1 MARHKVEI
9 ANVNTANIKV
19 LTNEEMLELFKKYKN
34 GDESSKEELVNGNLK
49 LVLSILKNYNNRTDN
64 MDDLFQI
71 GCIGLIKAIENFD
84 LSHEVKFSTYAVPMI
99 LGEVKRY
106 LRDNSFIR
114 IARSIKDTAYKALK
128 LKEELSID
136 LGREP
141 TISEISK
148 IMGLSELE
156 IGDAIDAMKETL
168 SMSEPIY
175 NDGGDVIY
183 LADQLADKSDGMY
196 DLDIKISLKDALSKL
211 KSKEKD
217 IIKQRYLIGKTQME
231 LSEELG
237 ISQAQISRIEKSA
250 LENIRK
256 MIS

>member
-106 LRDNSFIR
+106 LRDNSSIR